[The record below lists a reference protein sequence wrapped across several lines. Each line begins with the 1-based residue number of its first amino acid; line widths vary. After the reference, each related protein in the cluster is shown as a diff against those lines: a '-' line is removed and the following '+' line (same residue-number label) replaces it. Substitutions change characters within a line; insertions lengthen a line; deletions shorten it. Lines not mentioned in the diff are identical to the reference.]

1 LNRNGLRK
9 SALLYSPL
17 WLQKWASLICEYL
30 EFEEYLFPEYFKN
43 DYPKEFRVEDIKIDA
58 KL

>member
-1 LNRNGLRK
+1 
-9 SALLYSPL
+9 
-17 WLQKWASLICEYL
+17 LICEYL

-43 DYPKEFRVEDIKIDA
+43 NYPKEFRVEDIKIDA